1 MSVVTMATVG
11 QLLVFDSYNSPMF
24 GRLYWVTDV
33 CDYGIRVE
41 SYMTGSDEDL
51 LYKFRFTPNT
61 FYEFVTFSP
70 EDLDIK

>member
-1 MSVVTMATVG
+1 MSADTMATVG
-11 QLLVFDSYNSPMF
+11 QLLVFASYNSPMF

-33 CDYGIRVE
+33 TDYGIRVD
-41 SYMTGSDEDL
+41 SYMSESDEDL
-51 LYKFRFTPNT
+51 LFKFRFTPGT